1 MRVYDSDTDKFIG
14 NLVDISDQGLMLI
27 RERPFEPNT
36 EIRLKIGLP
45 RKKEGHDRILFDACC
60 LWCRR
65 NIHTDFFD
73 TGFKLQNLTPENCET
88 INRLVSEYLRRD

>member
-1 MRVYDSDTDKFIG
+1 MRVYDYDTDKFVG

-27 RERPFEPNT
+27 RERPFEPDRDV
-36 EIRLKIGLP
+36 RLKIGLP
-45 RKKEGHDRILFDACC
+45 RKKEGHDRILFDARC

-73 TGFKLQNLTPENCET
+73 TGFKLQNMTPENSA
-88 INRLVSEYLRRD
+88 IFNRLVSEYLRRD